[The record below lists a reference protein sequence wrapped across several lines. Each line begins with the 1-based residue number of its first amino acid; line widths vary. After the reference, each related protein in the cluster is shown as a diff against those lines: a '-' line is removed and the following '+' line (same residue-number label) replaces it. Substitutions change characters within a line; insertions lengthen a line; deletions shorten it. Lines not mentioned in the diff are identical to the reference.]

1 MKGRPV
7 DQLVYECLFPKAR
20 ASDPPNFHALL
31 QRSLIPEVRSEV
43 HSFYGHIETHEAKYP
58 GLDYTNR
65 IHRIRLSRWT
75 WHRRLFRAFDTLAL
89 THSEIANLTKWEGTL
104 WAKERFEKEQGITIK
119 DTAADD
125 FPDWVEPEDRIQV
138 EPSHVELSQEDLE
151 VEEEELDVE
160 LEDEDDDEDSEDEE
174 IHSVGNALNDRLRE
188 RVARR
193 QAGETN
199 TPLDEEW
206 EQWLKNFLETTDWT
220 TAQGER
226 TIPRGIDGEVRPVPQ
241 NIVPAHV
248 LAAARAGRWSDVP
261 SNLHNLVR
269 CILDGSVALA
279 DEATAP
285 ASPSMPPLTRAPAAT
300 PAGRD
305 YYSGP
310 WRRTWSALRPAG
322 DSVGA
327 STTAGRTHRT
337 AGAPGA

>member
-43 HSFYGHIETHEAKYP
+43 HSFYGHIDTHEAKYP

-89 THSEIANLTKWEGTL
+89 TPSEIANLTKWEGTL
-104 WAKERFEKEQGITIK
+104 WAKERFEKEQGIVIK
-119 DTAADD
+119 DTAADG
-125 FPDWVEPEDRIQV
+125 FPDWVEPEDRIEV
-138 EPSHVELSQEDLE
+138 EPNHVELEQADLE
-151 VEEEELDVE
+151 SSDVDDVEIEEEE
-160 LEDEDDDEDSEDEE
+160 EDEEDSEDEE
-174 IHSVGNALNDRLRE
+174 IHSVGTALNNRLRE

-193 QAGETN
+193 QAGETD

-206 EQWLKNFLETTDWT
+206 EQWLKNFLETTEWT
-220 TAQGER
+220 SSQGA
-226 TIPRGIDGEVRPVPQ
+226 IPRGADGEVRQVPQ
-241 NIVPAHV
+241 NIVPAQV
-248 LAAARAGRWSDVP
+248 LAAGRAGRWADVP
-261 SNLHNLVR
+261 SYLHTLVR
-269 CILDGSVALA
+269 CILDGSVVIS

-300 PAGRD
+300 PAARESYG
-305 YYSGP
+305 GP

-322 DSVGA
+322 DSIGA
-327 STTAGRTHRT
+327 SASGDLRTQRT